1 MFGSV
6 RWNDHLMQRYGQL
19 DPHQCGYPRTAD
31 FTTAIAPLDLLRAL
45 RDSRK
50 AQRPLSLAVQLPL
63 LPHDELTLY
72 IADLERE
79 IDLLACHL
87 GEHPRV
93 ERLQLNAGRASLDQL
108 RRLVGHLQSRFELNP
123 HEPNEFSVEV
133 ELAHADWP
141 LVGVLRELGFNQ
153 LSVSVPDLH
162 ADLGNS
168 VEYFQST
175 SRIRALIEAARTLHY
190 LSVNVDLGYGRS
202 WQTPTSFARKLDSI
216 IELQPD
222 RVSMFDYR
230 QLPAPASRRLSLAP
244 ADVTQALHR
253 CGIERLAAAGYR
265 FIGLGHFALPH
276 DELTMAQELGCLR
289 HDIGGYTTLAQF
301 DHLGLGAGAV
311 SRVGDLYVRN
321 HSSIA
326 DYRQALAQAQLPTD
340 RGLLPASVD
349 RGLRAIIE
357 QLLCDGYLD
366 FTSLQARAGVVFQER
381 FATLQPLLE
390 QLQREG
396 LLHLRAHGIEIQPDG
411 CLLIPALCAV
421 LAQPGLADR
430 LTDALSS
437 ADSASLSAR

>member
-1 MFGSV
+1 
-6 RWNDHLMQRYGQL
+6 MQRYGYL

-31 FTTAIAPLDLLRAL
+31 FTTPIAPLDLLRAL

-63 LPHDELTLY
+63 LPHDEMTSY
-72 IADLERE
+72 ITDLQRE

-87 GEHPRV
+87 GAHPRV
-93 ERLQLNAGRASLDQL
+93 ERLQLNAGRASLEQL
-108 RRLVGHLQSRFELNP
+108 RQLIGHVQSRFELSP

-133 ELAHADWP
+133 ELARADWP
-141 LVGVLRELGFNQ
+141 LVGVLRELGFDQ

-162 ADLGNS
+162 ADQGNS

-175 SRIRALIEAARTLHY
+175 SRIRALIEAAHTLHY

-202 WQTPTSFARKLDSI
+202 WQTPTSFSRKLDSI

-230 QLPAPASRRLSLAP
+230 QLPVPASQRFSLAP
-244 ADVTQALHR
+244 SDTSRALHR
-253 CGIERLAAAGYR
+253 CGIERLTAAGYR

-276 DELTMAQELGCLR
+276 NELAMAQELGNLH
-289 HDIGGYTTLAQF
+289 HDIGGYTVLAQF

-321 HSSIA
+321 HTQVA
-326 DYRQALAQAQLPTD
+326 HYRQALAQGQLPTD
-340 RGLLPASVD
+340 RGLLPADVD

-366 FTSLQARAGVVFQER
+366 FSGLQARFGVVFQER
-381 FATLQPLLE
+381 YATLQPLLR
-390 QLQREG
+390 QLQRDG
-396 LLHLRAHGIEIQPDG
+396 LLRLRTHGIEIQPDG
-411 CLLIPALCAV
+411 NLAIPALCAA